1 MGTDMTTLRLVLG
14 DQLNPTHS
22 WFSKVDPNVVYTL
35 MEMRQETDYVV
46 HHAQKVL
53 AIFAGMRDLSALLES
68 QGHRV
73 HYLAIDDAK
82 NTQSLTLNLEKLFKQ
97 YKCTRFEYQQPDEW
111 RLDAQLETFSQRLK
125 ITVQMCDSEHFFT
138 TRHEAGEIFKGQKSW
153 LMERFYRQMRTKHKV
168 LMLDAKKPVEGQW
181 NFDHENRKRW
191 TGTPPEP
198 KDHRTQHDH
207 SALWQII
214 ETAGIQTMGV
224 PHAADFAW
232 PLNRQEALADLER
245 FIEHILPNF
254 GDFQDAMSTG
264 HWRMFH
270 SLLSFSL
277 NTKMLKPQ
285 EVVSR
290 AEQAWQAGHISIATA
305 EGFIRQI
312 LGWREYIRGMYWHHM
327 PGYAQHNTFNH
338 TTPLPDWFWTG
349 KTKMQC
355 LSDSIGQSLEHAY
368 GHHIQRLMVIGNF
381 SLLAGLD
388 PASLHRWYLGIYI
401 DAFEW
406 VELPN
411 VIGMSQ
417 FADDGLLATK
427 PYVSSAAYVD
437 RMSDYCKGCHY
448 DKKQREGERA
458 CPYNALYWDFFIRNE
473 EKLSKNFR
481 LGMVYRNIEKMS
493 EAAIEGIKEKAQE
506 IKASLNTY

>member
-1 MGTDMTTLRLVLG
+1 MTTLRLVLG
-14 DQLNPTHS
+14 DQLNPTHP
-22 WFSKVDPNVVYTL
+22 WFSAVDADIVYTL

-46 HHAQKVL
+46 HHAQKVI
-53 AIFAGMRDLSALLES
+53 AIFAGMRDLAAHLKI

-73 HYLAIDDAK
+73 HYIALDDTE
-82 NTQSLTLNLEKLFKQ
+82 NTQSLTLNIEKLLER
-97 YKCTRFEYQQPDEW
+97 YHCTRFEYQQPDEW
-111 RLDAQLETFSQRLK
+111 RLDAQLETFGARLK
-125 ITVQMCDSEHFFT
+125 IVVEMCDSEHFFT
-138 TRHEAGEIFKGQKSW
+138 TRHEASEIFKGQKSW

-168 LMLDAKKPVEGQW
+168 LMLDAKRPVEGQW

-191 TGTPPEP
+191 NGTPPEP
-198 KDHRTQHDH
+198 KDLRPQHDH
-207 SALWQII
+207 SALWHMI
-214 ETAGIQTMGV
+214 EKAGVQTMGA
-224 PHAADFAW
+224 PNAAAFAW
-232 PLNRQEALADLER
+232 PLNRSEALADLER
-245 FIEHILPNF
+245 FIDNVLPNF

-290 AEQAWQAGHISIATA
+290 AEQAWQQGKVSIATA

-312 LGWREYIRGMYWHHM
+312 LGWREYIRGFYWHHM
-327 PGYAQHNTFNH
+327 PDYEQHNAFQH
-338 TTPLPDWFWTG
+338 ATPLPEWFWTG
-349 KTKMQC
+349 KTKMHC
-355 LSDSIGQSLEHAY
+355 LSDSIGQSLDHAY

-388 PASLHRWYLGIYI
+388 PAALHRWYLGIYI

-411 VIGMSQ
+411 TVGMSQ
-417 FADDGLLATK
+417 FADGGLLATK

-458 CPYNALYWDFFIRNE
+458 CPFNALYWDFFIRH
-473 EKLSKNFR
+473 EKTLSNNHR
-481 LGMVYRNIEKMS
+481 LGMVYRNIEKMD
-493 EAAIEGIKEKAQE
+493 EAAIEALQQKAKE
-506 IKASLNTY
+506 IKASINEY

>member
-1 MGTDMTTLRLVLG
+1 MTTLRLILG

-22 WFSKVDPNVVYTL
+22 WFDQVDPNIVYTL

-53 AIFAGMRDLSALLES
+53 AIFAGLRDLAALLES

-73 HYLAIDDAK
+73 HYLAIDDPK
-82 NTQSLTLNLEKLFKQ
+82 NTQSLTLNLEKLIKH
-97 YKCTRFEYQQPDEW
+97 YTSSRFEYQQPDEW
-111 RLDAQLETFSQRLK
+111 RLDAQLETFIQGLK
-125 ITVQMCDSEHFFT
+125 IAVQRCDSEHFYT

-198 KDHRTQHDH
+198 RDQRTQHDH
-207 SALWQII
+207 SALWKVI
-214 ETAGIQTMGV
+214 ETSGVRTMGA
-224 PHAADFAW
+224 PHAAAFAW
-232 PLNRQEALADLER
+232 PLNRKEALADLDR

-270 SLLSFSL
+270 SLLSFAL

-290 AEQAWQAGHISIATA
+290 AEQAWQAGKVSIATA

-312 LGWREYIRGMYWHHM
+312 LGWREYIRGIYWHHM
-327 PGYAQHNTFNH
+327 PGYEQHNTFNH
-338 TTPLPDWFWTG
+338 TTPLPEWFWTG
-349 KTKMQC
+349 KTKMRC

-388 PASLHRWYLGIYI
+388 PSALHRWYLGIYI

-448 DKKQREGERA
+448 DKKLREGERA
-458 CPYNALYWDFFIRNE
+458 CPYNALYWDFFIRHE

-493 EAAIEGIKEKAQE
+493 DAAVKGIKEKAQA
-506 IKASLNTY
+506 IKASLNMY

>member
-1 MGTDMTTLRLVLG
+1 MGIEMTTLRLVLG

-22 WFSKVDPNVVYTL
+22 WFSAVDSNVIYTL

-53 AIFAGMRDLSALLES
+53 AIFAGMRDLAALLES

-73 HYLAIDDAK
+73 HYLRIDDPN
-82 NTQSLTLNLEKLFKQ
+82 NTQSLTLNLEKIIKH

-111 RLDAQLETFSQRLK
+111 RLDAQLETFAKKQK
-125 ITVQMCDSEHFFT
+125 IDVKMCESEHFYT
-138 TRHEAGEIFKGQKSW
+138 TRHEAGTLFKGQKSW
-153 LMERFYRQMRTKHKV
+153 LMERFYRQMRTKHHV
-168 LMLDAKKPVEGQW
+168 LMLDAKRPVEGQW

-198 KDHRTQHDH
+198 KDQRAQHDH
-207 SALWQII
+207 SALWTVI
-214 ETAGIQTMGV
+214 EKAGVQTMGT
-224 PHAADFAW
+224 PHASEFAW
-232 PLNRQEALADLER
+232 PLNRQEALADLDR
-245 FIEHILPNF
+245 FIKHVLPNF

-270 SLLSFSL
+270 SLLSFAL

-290 AEQAWQAGHISIATA
+290 AEQAWQAGKVSIATA

-312 LGWREYIRGMYWHHM
+312 LGWREYIRGIYWHHM
-327 PGYAQHNTFNH
+327 PGYDQHNTFQH
-338 TTPLPDWFWTG
+338 STPLPEWFWTG
-349 KTKMQC
+349 KTKMNC
-355 LSDSIGQSLEHAY
+355 LSASIGQSLEHAY

-388 PASLHRWYLGIYI
+388 PAALHRWYLGIYI

-437 RMSDYCKGCHY
+437 RMSDYYKGCHY

-458 CPYNALYWDFFIRNE
+458 CPYNALYWDFFIRHE

-481 LGMVYRNIEKMS
+481 LGMVYRNIEKMDAS
-493 EAAIEGIKEKAQE
+493 AIESLQQKASE
-506 IKASLNTY
+506 IKASLDSY

>member
-1 MGTDMTTLRLVLG
+1 MGINMTTLRLILG

-22 WFSKVDPNVVYTL
+22 WFSTVDPNVIYTL

-53 AIFAGMRDLSALLES
+53 AIFAGMRDLAVLLKS

-73 HYLAIDDAK
+73 HYLAINDPT
-82 NTQSLTLNLEKLFKQ
+82 NTQSLTLNIEKLIKQ
-97 YKCTRFEYQQPDEW
+97 YTCARFEYQQPDEW
-111 RLDAQLETFSQRLK
+111 RLNAQLETFSQRLK
-125 ITVQMCDSEHFFT
+125 IAVEMCDNEHFFT
-138 TRHEAGEIFKGQKSW
+138 TRHEAGEIFKGQKNW

-198 KDHRTQHDH
+198 KDQRTQHDH
-207 SALWQII
+207 SALWQVI

-232 PLNRQEALADLER
+232 PLNRKEALVDLDR

-254 GDFQDAMSTG
+254 GDFQDAMSSG

-290 AEQAWQAGHISIATA
+290 AEQSWQAGKVSIATA

-327 PGYAQHNTFNH
+327 PAYAQHNTFNH
-338 TTPLPDWFWTG
+338 TTPLPEWFWSG

-388 PASLHRWYLGIYI
+388 PAALHRWYLGIYI

-448 DKKQREGERA
+448 DKKLREGARA
-458 CPYNALYWDFFIRNE
+458 CPYNALYWDFFIRHE

-481 LGMVYRNIEKMS
+481 LGMVYKNIEKMS
-493 EAAIEGIKEKAQE
+493 DAAIEGIKEKAQE